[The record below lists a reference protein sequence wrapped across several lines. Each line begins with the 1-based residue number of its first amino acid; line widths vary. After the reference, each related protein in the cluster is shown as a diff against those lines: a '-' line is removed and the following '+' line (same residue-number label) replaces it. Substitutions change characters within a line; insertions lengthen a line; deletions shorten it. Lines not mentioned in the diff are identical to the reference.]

1 MTPTLS
7 HVGDDE
13 FSNPLV
19 KGEGLDSMNN
29 QGAGQQDRPVREI
42 IYGDYRHSPGPSS
55 PKVERAAMKKVRK
68 IRELQ
73 GQQSPQRQYHHI
85 FNCPYRCP
93 EISEQQDGKW
103 IRPDNI
109 PASLEAEKVGTE

>member
-7 HVGDDE
+7 HVSDDE

-19 KGEGLDSMNN
+19 KGEGLDGKNN
-29 QGAGQQDRPVREI
+29 QGAGQQGRPVREI
-42 IYGDYRHSPGPSS
+42 MYGGYRHSPGPSS

-73 GQQSPQRQYHHI
+73 GQQSVTSMSITPTDAQKSPNNRM
-85 FNCPYRCP
+85 
-93 EISEQQDGKW
+93 
-103 IRPDNI
+103 
-109 PASLEAEKVGTE
+109 ASG